1 MATSNEVK
9 CKKAMARK
17 TLPIRELEKVWITS
31 EEACEL
37 MNCSR
42 GFLEDLRDN
51 AEVAWAKIAGKCYY
65 EYASIIRM
73 FERHKVQ
80 AKVVVNA

>member
-17 TLPIRELEKVWITS
+17 TLPIRELEKVWITTD
-31 EEACEL
+31 EACEL

-42 GFLEDLRDN
+42 GFLEDLRDE
-51 AEVAWAKIAGKCYY
+51 AELAWAKVAGRVYY
-65 EYASIIRM
+65 EVASIHRM
-73 FERHKVQ
+73 FERHRVL
-80 AKVVVNA
+80 AKA

>member
-17 TLPIRELEKVWITS
+17 TLPIRELEKVWITND
-31 EEACEL
+31 EACEL
-37 MNCSR
+37 MNCTR
-42 GFLEDLRDN
+42 DFLEALRDE
-51 AEVAWAKIAGKCYY
+51 AEIAWAKIGNRCYY
-65 EYASIIRM
+65 EVASIQRM

-80 AKVVVNA
+80 AKA

>member
-1 MATSNEVK
+1 MATSNDVK

-31 EEACEL
+31 DEACEL

-42 GFLEDLRDN
+42 GFLDDLRDE
-51 AEVAWAKIAGKCYY
+51 AELAWAKIAGRVYY
-65 EYASIIRM
+65 EVASIHRM
-73 FERHKVQ
+73 FERHRVQ
-80 AKVVVNA
+80 AKA